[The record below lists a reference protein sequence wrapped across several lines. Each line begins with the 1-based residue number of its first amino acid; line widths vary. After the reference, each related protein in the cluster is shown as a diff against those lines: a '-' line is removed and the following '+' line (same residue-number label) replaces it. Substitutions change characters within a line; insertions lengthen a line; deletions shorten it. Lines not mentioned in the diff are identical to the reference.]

1 MKNTPK
7 IVVNTPTGHVGSRVV
22 QLLIQAGVHP
32 TVLVRDPS
40 RLAAEIHSFADIHQ
54 GDLFDESFVLES
66 TKDAD
71 ALLWVIPENP
81 KSEDPLGDIRKL
93 GKIAAQAVS
102 TNEIHRTVFLS
113 SGGAEVRKETLIG
126 ALGDVEEM
134 LNETGA
140 NVLNLR
146 SGMLFTNLLADAGM
160 LKEGNLV
167 TTTPLDLKSGWN
179 DPRDVG
185 DIAAA
190 RLLSPEWTGQLVQ
203 HVHGPE
209 DLSYADVAGILS
221 GVLGKPVKPVRISDG
236 DLRKGLLDSGAS
248 EAHAGAMIAMLQ
260 SAGSGELTQAKR
272 GYITTTPTTLAS
284 WAFEKLRPLVI
295 AA

>member
-7 IVVNTPTGHVGSRVV
+7 IVINTPTGHVGSRVV

-40 RLAAEIHSFADIHQ
+40 RLPAEIHSLTDIHQ
-54 GDLFDESFVLES
+54 GDLFDERFVVES

-81 KSEDPLGDIRKL
+81 KSEDPLGDIRRL
-93 GKIAAQAVS
+93 GGIAAQAV
-102 TNEIHRTVFLS
+102 TRNEVHLTVFLS

-126 ALGDVEEM
+126 ALGEVEQM
-134 LNETGA
+134 LEETGA
-140 NVLNLR
+140 NLLNLR

-160 LKEGNLV
+160 LKEGKLV

-209 DLSYADVAGILS
+209 DLSYADVAEIL
-221 GVLGKPVKPVRISDG
+221 GEVLGKPIQPVRIPDG
-236 DLRKGLLDSGAS
+236 DLLKGLLDSGAS
-248 EAHAGAMIAMLQ
+248 AAHADAMIAMLQ
-260 SAGSGELTQAKR
+260 SVASGELTQSKR
-272 GYITTTPTTLAS
+272 SYVTTTPTTLAS
-284 WAFEKLRPLVI
+284 WAFAHLRPLVVEG
-295 AA
+295 